1 MASWY
6 VDFAVDIHS
15 RWWLAATT
23 TPAEAGNL
31 ENVRHSVGTAFRRSG
46 LIKEKI
52 MKLGFV
58 VSAVMAGSA
67 AAMIGLAPIAL
78 ADSTVQSPGNT
89 QIVVS
94 PGPSAANAATLQQP
108 FGGDSVALLFH
119 NH

>member
-1 MASWY
+1 
-6 VDFAVDIHS
+6 
-15 RWWLAATT
+15 
-23 TPAEAGNL
+23 
-31 ENVRHSVGTAFRRSG
+31 
-46 LIKEKI
+46 